1 MTPTAGLR
9 LRVPSAI
16 RRSMGVATF
25 PVLVALELANAASRH
40 REWSNEWRWTAY
52 WSGNAATLVL
62 PVLAGVAAM
71 ESVRYRRRA
80 ADQLLASWPA
90 RVRVQA
96 ARTAALTAWGL
107 AAHGLGVLA
116 CTAQAVRLHGG
127 GHPPLLPLVPAA
139 VALAASAAIGSALGW
154 WWPSLAAGPVLTLGW
169 LGLWVL
175 GASSLPALDLINV
188 GTAGNSLLGLT
199 TRAAYVLAQMLWW
212 GAVAVLGFTVLVGW
226 GRAGVWVVL
235 PATGLV
241 LAAGFVLTGQ
251 HERRFDVDPRPQRW
265 VCAGSAPVVCVDPQY
280 AHRLGEVARVST
292 PLVRTLAQ
300 LEPRAV
306 IARVDQNARLVS
318 GTRTDRG
325 TVVVSVPP
333 GHPVDPLETA
343 WDLVKGGPGCLDARR
358 DPTAALEERQRLAL
372 WLART
377 SFPGRALPGDPD
389 TTLTRAQAVTLLA
402 QMPSGC

>member
-107 AAHGLGVLA
+107 AA
-116 CTAQAVRLHGG
+116 
-127 GHPPLLPLVPAA
+127 
-139 VALAASAAIGSALGW
+139 SAAIGSALGW

-212 GAVAVLGFTVLVGW
+212 GAVAVLGFTVLVAW

-241 LAAGFVLTGQ
+241 LAAAFVLTGQ